1 MTPSY
6 AIRPLPVPEESA
18 AALRIERSI
27 SAVQGEQLEAQGAW
41 RIRRDEEAGGLLVQQ
56 IVERLARVTERPALP
71 YRTHLYP
78 DDNPNAV
85 ALADG
90 RIYLSTGMLDY
101 LASRGS
107 REDEFAFILGHELA
121 HTVAQHLVKRYRMLQ
136 RRQLLMSIVA
146 AGTSA
151 IIRDASAGIR
161 QAGRLVLD
169 AASLLQD
176 VANSGYSQ
184 EQELEADQLA
194 VRYMIRAGFDP
205 EAVLPLLRDFSRFE
219 NPWPFLRTHPYFAK
233 RHEDLARY
241 LAGIGRHASSPPPR
255 PATRPSPTRRR
266 VMPNDVR
273 QDAAIREPQAEAPM
287 RRDQAEGVEQRREEL
302 RKVQQLY
309 PKGSISWTNLQR
321 QLEALSLNGATAQ

>member
-1 MTPSY
+1 MTPPY
-6 AIRPLPVPEESA
+6 AIRSLPVPEESA
-18 AALRIERSI
+18 AALHLERSI
-27 SAVQGEQLEAQGAW
+27 SAVQGEQLETQGAS
-41 RIRRDEEAGGLLVQQ
+41 RIGRDEEAGGLLVQQ

-71 YRTHLYP
+71 YRAHLYP
-78 DDNPNAV
+78 DDDPNAV

-121 HTVAQHLVKRYRMLQ
+121 HTVAQHLVKRYRTLQ
-136 RRQLLMSIVA
+136 RQQLLMSIVA

-151 IIRDASAGIR
+151 ITRDAGGGIQ

-169 AASLLQD
+169 AASLLRD

-184 EQELEADQLA
+184 GQELEADQLA
-194 VRYMIRAGFDP
+194 IRYMLRAGFDP

-219 NPWPFLRTHPYFAK
+219 DPWPFLRTHPYFTK

-241 LAGIGRHASSPPPR
+241 LADIGRRSSSPQ
-255 PATRPSPTRRR
+255 
-266 VMPNDVR
+266 V
-273 QDAAIREPQAEAPM
+273 
-287 RRDQAEGVEQRREEL
+287 RRDQADALEQRREEL
-302 RKVQQLY
+302 RKVQRLY
-309 PKGSISWTNLQR
+309 PEGSVSWTNLQR
-321 QLEALSLNGATAQ
+321 QLEALSPNGATAQ